1 METLLAWT
9 TLVVVDPTA
18 RQGEQEQHWD
28 GRRSQCRLVMNRICP
43 CRSGLERREGS
54 VEPIQLGIAIDERR
68 LSPGAPKTVAQR
80 SAVTKATA
88 KYCQVVREDYVASY
102 DTAWAIEPRVS
113 PEGTGLRQ
121 IRAV

>member
-54 VEPIQLGIAIDERR
+54 VDADAEAAGVAFLIAI
-68 LSPGAPKTVAQR
+68 GGV
-80 SAVTKATA
+80 
-88 KYCQVVREDYVASY
+88 VAS
-102 DTAWAIEPRVS
+102 I
-113 PEGTGLRQ
+113 
-121 IRAV
+121 AVLCSLAGRWSVRRCGRSCRSVGCCGRSLHP